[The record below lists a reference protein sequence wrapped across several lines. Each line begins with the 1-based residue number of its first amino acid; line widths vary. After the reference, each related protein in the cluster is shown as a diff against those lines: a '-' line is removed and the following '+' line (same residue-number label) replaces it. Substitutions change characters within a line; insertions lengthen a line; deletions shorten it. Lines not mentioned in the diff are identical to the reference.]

1 MAMAAA
7 VIGGGALA
15 QVGTAQVGT
24 AQDNVQVSTV
34 PTMQSIE
41 LASRTQDYT
50 VEQLRRFRDEGGNVV
65 TVRERLEV
73 DASGTSDPKFT
84 LTFVGVVGE
93 APGSPLTLEWQHTYA
108 RFGSLFF
115 RHGGFRIRDLL
126 QASSNY
132 SLHDFGPVLR
142 ANRAARRMVVFPNT
156 ADKAIWL
163 IDFDTATNVPLFV
176 AEFGVDLSLF
186 AEIEAV
192 SFTGSVQPIPSVAPP
207 AGVTVLADFAAA
219 SSYLGRPPG
228 LIDPNVNV
236 VGEYELERIEVRD
249 SPLNGQQTLVMTY
262 TDGIDQFLVM
272 QTVGSQDPFAALPGG
287 GTGGHTIARFR
298 DPALSALFF
307 WEDGVVVHIAG
318 RGALRRLDQ
327 LARVLY
333 LQALST

>member
-7 VIGGGALA
+7 AVGSGALA
-15 QVGTAQVGT
+15 QIGA
-24 AQDNVQVSTV
+24 AQDEVQVHVV

-50 VEQLRRFRDEGGNVV
+50 VEQLRRFRDETGNVV

-73 DASGTSDPKFT
+73 DATGTSDPKFT
-84 LTFVGVVGE
+84 LTFIGVEGQ

-108 RFGSLFF
+108 RYGTLFF

-126 QASSNY
+126 QASGNY
-132 SLHDFGPVLR
+132 SLHDFGPVVR
-142 ANRAARRMVVFPNT
+142 ANRVARRMVVFPNT
-156 ADKAIWL
+156 PDKAIWL
-163 IDFDTATNVPLFV
+163 VDFDAATSVPLFV
-176 AEFGVDLSLF
+176 AEFGADLSLF

-192 SFTGSVQPIPSVAPP
+192 SFIDSVQPIPNAAPP
-207 AGVTVLADFAAA
+207 AGVTVMATFAAA
-219 SSYLGRPPG
+219 SAYLGGPPG
-228 LIDPNVNV
+228 LIDPNVSV
-236 VGEYELERIEVRD
+236 VGEYELERIEVHHN
-249 SPLNGQQTLVMTY
+249 PLNGQQKVVITY
-262 TDGIDQFLVM
+262 TDGIDQFMVV
-272 QTVGSQDPFAALPGG
+272 QAVGSPDPFAALPGG

-307 WEDGVVVHIAG
+307 WEDGIAVHIAG
-318 RGALRRLDQ
+318 RGALQRLDE